1 MTASCR
7 AERIDLHRACNVFE
21 CLLAQVLERQSE
33 PVADMV
39 ADRAGYANPARLGNP
54 FQSGGDI
61 YPIAVDVPIFPDD
74 DVTQIDADTEYN
86 PLLLGRP
93 RIAFGH
99 PTLHGGRAGDSL
111 YDAREFDE
119 NAITGRFD
127 DAALVLSTR
136 RIDGSAAVPLEPRQP
151 HPGP

>member
-1 MTASCR
+1 MFLSAFSPRSSNDKASLSPIWSR
-7 AERIDLHRACNVFE
+7 TVPDTQIPPGSAIP
-21 CLLAQVLERQSE
+21 SK
-33 PVADMV
+33 
-39 ADRAGYANPARLGNP
+39 
-54 FQSGGDI
+54 SGGDI

-127 DAALVLSTR
+127 DAA
-136 RIDGSAAVPLEPRQP
+136 
-151 HPGP
+151 